1 MQKTV
6 EISYSARNKERPV
19 WGVLFFY
26 VADWFYLGCL
36 VVCALCTKSAK
47 SYIVIFIALIIL
59 AIVQHEGHLGVPSDE
74 NFLLLLNV
82 VASRPLFLAN
92 PEQLNPLCLAIF
104 SIACHSISCSILF
117 FSLCFLRM
125 LVMHRLN
132 CFIYS
137 SIVQVK
143 KNVGKNTTFGC
154 LCGGVF
160 FAFLLTKLFVVLLYQ
175 TIW

>member
-1 MQKTV
+1 M
-6 EISYSARNKERPV
+6 A
-19 WGVLFFY
+19 VLFYCFLQFLLGIGCAESGSVVSGIHNLAKSITDVL
-26 VADWFYLGCL
+26 VAD
-36 VVCALCTKSAK
+36 
-47 SYIVIFIALIIL
+47 IIL
-59 AIVQHEGHLGVPSDE
+59 AIVPQDGQRGVPSDE

-117 FSLCFLRM
+117 FSLFFLRM

-132 CFIYS
+132 YFIYS
-137 SIVQVK
+137 SIMQVK
-143 KNVGKNTTFGC
+143 KNIDKNTTFGC
-154 LCGGVF
+154 LCGGRF

-175 TIW
+175 TI